1 MAGGGRHGHNV
12 KKSSAEVDAISRKL
26 DQATVERKSQ
36 RILAEQQNRIN
47 SIIRV
52 LAHYEAE
59 VRTLH
64 EGEGGGGSDCRL
76 HEFLTFYLTRL
87 TCH

>member
-1 MAGGGRHGHNV
+1 MPQDPASEAMGGSGVAGGGRHGH
-12 KKSSAEVDAISRKL
+12 KKSNVEVDAISRKL

-36 RILAEQQNRIN
+36 RILAEQQNRLN

-59 VRTLH
+59 VRR
-64 EGEGGGGSDCRL
+64 EGEAEG
-76 HEFLTFYLTRL
+76 EA
-87 TCH
+87 